1 MPPSFRSACAALV
14 PPAKLRRFSMR
25 FDLEVFVSVL
35 CCMAEAALDT
45 FSSTLRRL
53 FPDARLIKDV
63 TSMGDNERV
72 CLMIADVKNPERIRE
87 KIKEAA
93 AEHEYEPSM
102 WPFVQLIGDLLRASV
117 VARCFDT
124 LADAWSQLEAGFDVR
139 DGHGRL
145 KNNLW
150 TEAERPPDVLINLLV
165 VPPAMPPIVAE
176 VQLHLREIL
185 VLKESA
191 LHRLYEV
198 SRAHSIDALQAE
210 AKMPRRP
217 SLTAAAPEIGDDLAW
232 ATAGEIELVSVELA
246 RDGKECAGDCA
257 DTAWAGLACGVTG
270 GGDSGGSWKNRMS
283 AEV

>member
-35 CCMAEAALDT
+35 CCMAEAALHT
-45 FSSTLRRL
+45 FSSTLGTL

-72 CLMIADVKNPERIRE
+72 CLMIAEVKNPERIRE

-93 AEHEYEPSM
+93 AEHKYEPSM

-145 KNNLW
+145 KASARERAARLLWLTALAQNNLW

-165 VPPAMPPIVAE
+165 APPAMPPIVAE

-191 LHRLYEV
+191 LHVRM
-198 SRAHSIDALQAE
+198 RA
-210 AKMPRRP
+210 R
-217 SLTAAAPEIGDDLAW
+217 
-232 ATAGEIELVSVELA
+232 A
-246 RDGKECAGDCA
+246 R
-257 DTAWAGLACGVTG
+257 
-270 GGDSGGSWKNRMS
+270 SHRSHF
-283 AEV
+283 